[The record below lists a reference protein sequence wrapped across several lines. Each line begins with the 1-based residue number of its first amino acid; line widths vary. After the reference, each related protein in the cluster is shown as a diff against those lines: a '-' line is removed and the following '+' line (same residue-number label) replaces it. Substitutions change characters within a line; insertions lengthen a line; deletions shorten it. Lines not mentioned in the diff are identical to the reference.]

1 MPTPYA
7 LVTAENALNAM
18 IDQAKTPGGDLW
30 ALEQQKRAFLT
41 SLHEAIAQEV
51 ATQTQKIAEEI
62 KASQEM
68 SQRNHPSF
76 QNNALSYE
84 RIERYNTRPQS
95 EPSFEN
101 FLKTIA
107 SIPRTLAFSAVVVL
121 AFYGFLN
128 LFVVRF

>member
-7 LVTAENALNAM
+7 LVTAENALNEM
-18 IDQAKTPGGDLW
+18 IDKAKTPGGDLW

-51 ATQTQKIAEEI
+51 ATQTQKITQEI
-62 KASQEM
+62 QSSQQM
-68 SQRNHPSF
+68 SQGSVPF
-76 QNNALSYE
+76 QNSAFSYE
-84 RIERYNTRPQS
+84 KIERYNTRHNS

-121 AFYGFLN
+121 AFYGFIN
-128 LFVVRF
+128 LFVRF

>member
-18 IDQAKTPGGDLW
+18 IDQAKTLGGDLW

-51 ATQTQKIAEEI
+51 ATQTQKITQEI
-62 KASQEM
+62 QASQQM
-68 SQRNHPSF
+68 SQGSVPF
-76 QNNALSYE
+76 QNSAFSYE
-84 RIERYNTRPQS
+84 KIERYNTRSHS

-107 SIPRTLAFSAVVVL
+107 SIPKTLAFSAVVVL
-121 AFYGFLN
+121 AFYGFIN
-128 LFVVRF
+128 LFVRF

>member
-1 MPTPYA
+1 MPKPYA
-7 LVTAENALNAM
+7 LVTVENVLNAM

-51 ATQTQKIAEEI
+51 ATQTQKITQEI
-62 KASQEM
+62 QSSQQM

-76 QNNALSYE
+76 QNNAFSYE
-84 RIERYNTRPQS
+84 KIERFTTRSHS

-107 SIPRTLAFSAVVVL
+107 SIPKTLAFSAVVVL
-121 AFYGFLN
+121 AFYGFIN
-128 LFVVRF
+128 LFVRF